1 MKIILVIFS
10 IIFILSCS
18 IITLESP
25 AQEMKSGV
33 SVGRSY
39 SNLGVDMQYYEL
51 RYDPNSEDYISYY
64 KAVRQKIIEKL
75 RNLYRYHY
83 ENGDVHLLF
92 ILKSDGKLED
102 FYVDR
107 IKSTRDDTLID
118 IATSS
123 LKRSSPFP
131 PFPKGLAVPKVS
143 FSVVIS
149 FKEKA

>member
-1 MKIILVIFS
+1 MKTTQVIFC
-10 IIFILSCS
+10 IIFILASNF
-18 IITLESP
+18 LAFESP
-25 AQEMKSGV
+25 AQGMKSGPAV
-33 SVGRSY
+33 DRAY

-51 RYDPNSEDYISYY
+51 RYDPNSEDYINYY
-64 KAVRQKIIEKL
+64 KAVRQKIVEKL
-75 RNLYRYHY
+75 KNLYRYHY

-92 ILKSDGKLED
+92 VLKSDGKLED

-107 IKSTRDDTLID
+107 IKSTGDATLIN

-123 LKRSSPFP
+123 LKKSSPFP
-131 PFPKGLAVPKVS
+131 PFPKGLTAPKVS

>member
-1 MKIILVIFS
+1 MRPISIILA

-18 IITLESP
+18 IITPDAP
-25 AQEMKSGV
+25 AQGMKSGPAV
-33 SVGRSY
+33 DRAY

-51 RYDPNSEDYISYY
+51 RYDPNSEDYINYY
-64 KAVRQKIIEKL
+64 KAVRQRIVEKL
-75 RNLYRYHY
+75 QNLYRYHY

-107 IKSTRDDTLID
+107 IKSTGDTTLIN

-123 LKRSSPFP
+123 LKKSSPFP
-131 PFPKGLAVPKVS
+131 PFPKGLTAPKVS

>member
-1 MKIILVIFS
+1 MKIITVILS
-10 IIFILSCS
+10 TVFILSCS
-18 IITLESP
+18 VFTLD
-25 AQEMKSGV
+25 AQELKSGAGV
-33 SVGRSY
+33 DRSY

-51 RYDPNSEDYISYY
+51 RYDPNSEDYINYY
-64 KAVRQKIIEKL
+64 KAVRQKIVEKL
-75 RNLYRYHY
+75 KNLYRYHY

-102 FYVDR
+102 LYVDR
-107 IKSTRDDTLID
+107 VRSTGDNTLID

-131 PFPKGLAVPKVS
+131 PFPKGLTAPKVS